1 MCAREVGGTVGG
13 AGRADNMPELRHDPI
28 QKRWVIIATER
39 GRRPDDFP
47 VKNESLSNGFCPF
60 CEGNEAKTPPEIAA
74 IRRNGSGRNQPGWQ
88 VRVVPN
94 KFPALRIEGNLDRKG
109 IGIHDRMNGVGAH
122 EVIIESPRHDLN
134 LADAPLDHIERVI
147 WMYRERLSDLLRD
160 VRLKYILIFRNY
172 GAAAGASL
180 EHPHTQIIATPVTPL
195 ALSQELMSAKEHY
208 LQKERCLFCDVLQ
221 QELES
226 RERIVAATEE
236 FVALTP
242 FASRFPFEILLAPRQ
257 HHHSF
262 AEISDDMIR
271 RLAVVLKEVLQRV
284 KKCLN
289 DPPYNF
295 LVHTIPNVKTRP
307 RRSDYWDTIESDFH
321 WHIELMPRLTR
332 IAGFEWGTGFYINPT
347 APEEAAK
354 YLREVEL

>member
-1 MCAREVGGTVGG
+1 
-13 AGRADNMPELRHDPI
+13 MPELRHDPI

-47 VKNESLSNGFCPF
+47 VRNDPHSEGFCPF
-60 CEGNEAKTPPEIAA
+60 CEGNESKTPPEIAA
-74 IRRNGSGRNQPGWQ
+74 IRSNGSGRNQPGWQ

-94 KFPALRIEGNLDRKG
+94 KFPALRIEGELERKG
-109 IGIHDRMNGVGAH
+109 VGVHDRMNGVGAH
-122 EVIIESPRHDLN
+122 EVIIETPRHDLN
-134 LADAPLDHIERVI
+134 LADAPVEHIKQVI
-147 WMYRERLSDLLRD
+147 WMYRERLVDLLRD
-160 VRLKYILIFRNY
+160 LRLKYILIFRNH
-172 GAAAGASL
+172 GDAAGASL

-195 ALSQELMSAKEHY
+195 AISQELMAAKEHFK
-208 LQKERCLFCDVLQ
+208 QKERCLFCDVLQ
-221 QELES
+221 QEIES
-226 RERIVAATEE
+226 RERIVVATEH

-242 FASRFPFEILLAPRQ
+242 FASRFPFEILLAPRH

-262 AEISDDMIR
+262 AEISDDMIHH
-271 RLAVVLKEVLQRV
+271 LACVLKEVLLRI

-295 LVHTIPNVKTRP
+295 LIHTIPNIKVRP
-307 RRSDYWDTIESDFH
+307 RRRDYWDTIELDFH

-354 YLREVEL
+354 YLREVDL